1 MWTVLKL
8 SQFIVSN
15 LYTDKK
21 MHENHWHTLTP
32 KQPSCPSTTWSGE
45 QTTRHTSPT
54 KNHPQTVQALRSLR
68 ASLEERQSP
77 DQTWDQI
84 VLELELLSAITR
96 VSTCINYTVHCY
108 HYLGLFA
115 KNSHSWYRAVI
126 TCALGSQNYIQW
138 LRMRLW
144 DVVRGPHKI
153 AFVQKQ
159 GSRRLSA
166 RKFVIRMGD
175 KS

>member
-1 MWTVLKL
+1 MNCAKIISIYCL
-8 SQFIVSN
+8 QFIHWQKNAWKPLTYIDAKAAFLSINN
-15 LYTDKK
+15 LKQWADYTS
-21 MHENHWHTLTP
+21 HL
-32 KQPSCPSTTWSGE
+32 S
-45 QTTRHTSPT
+45 T

-108 HYLGLFA
+108 RYLGLFA

-166 RKFVIRMGD
+166 RKFVIRIGD